1 MVNYFVNF
9 TKPHLILFTG
19 VGKNIYRPGP
29 AEVVIA
35 ISTKA
40 TTQ

>member
-1 MVNYFVNF
+1 MDLVLPCF
-9 TKPHLILFTG
+9 TFLTG

-29 AEVVIA
+29 AEVVID
-35 ISTKA
+35 ISKD